1 MTVYLNKA
9 RGRWMYNFVRNGQ
22 RHAGYC
28 VDPASGE
35 PAKTKTDAKR
45 IEEVLKVEAAK
56 EQPRAVPAGAFTLAQ
71 TFAALAT
78 RKRGGK
84 NWPNETVY
92 IREMLA
98 WFGADLPASEIT
110 EQRIWEYVAWSR
122 EQPVMIYV
130 GGSKKR
136 EPESDPAKL
145 YRPSDRKRADSTIN
159 RYLICLGE
167 ALRLVHGLKDTGGR
181 PLLAEL
187 PKVPR
192 LAEPEHLPRPVSDD
206 DLQAIMQRVPQ
217 HLADG
222 ILLAR
227 LMGFRKGEVFA
238 LTVDQVDFQ
247 NRGVWLEASSTKANR
262 AEFISAGTEA
272 MEVLTRL
279 VAQARGWKQLHLLTY
294 QRGEKGKRLPVKNPK
309 RAWQTAMKAL
319 GLQYRFHDT
328 KASYVT
334 AVAHVATAAVT
345 QQLARHRSY
354 ETTKR
359 YLRVADQAARN
370 AVEAIPMKAI
380 ANAVASPSR
389 KQESQTDGM
398 AATKAPQEPGKEKAL
413 EPLGS
418 KAFPLPS
425 EMVGATGFEP
435 ATLRPPV

>member
-35 PAKTKTDAKR
+35 PAKTKTEAKR
-45 IEEVLKVEAAK
+45 IEEALKVEASK
-56 EQPRAVPAGAFTLAQ
+56 EQPRALPPGACTLAQ
-71 TFAALAT
+71 TFAAFAT

-84 NWPNETVY
+84 NWSNEAAY
-92 IREMLA
+92 IREMLT
-98 WFGADLPASEIT
+98 WFGADAPVSDLT
-110 EQRIWEYVAWSR
+110 EQHIWEYVAWSR

-136 EPESDPAKL
+136 DPNADPADL
-145 YRPSDRKRADSTIN
+145 YRPSNRKRKDSTIN

-167 ALRLVHGLKDTGGR
+167 ALGLAHGLKDSGGR

-206 DLQAIMQRVPQ
+206 DLRAIIERVPQ

-222 ILLAR
+222 VVLAR
-227 LMGFRKGEVFA
+227 LMGFRKGEVFS
-238 LTVDQVDFQ
+238 LTIEQIDFQ

-262 AEFISAGTEA
+262 AEFVTAGTEA
-272 MEVLTRL
+272 MEVLIRL
-279 VAQARGWKQLHLLTY
+279 VTQARDWKQRHLLTY
-294 QRGEKGKRLPVKNPK
+294 QRGEKGKRQPVKNPK

-359 YLRVADQAARN
+359 YLRVADEAARN
-370 AVEAIPMKAI
+370 AVEAIPMKAF
-380 ANAVASPSR
+380 ANPATPRTR
-389 KQESQTDGM
+389 KQESQT
-398 AATKAPQEPGKEKAL
+398 ATADASPSTPEQGKEKAL

-418 KAFPLPS
+418 KAFPIRPEL
-425 EMVGATGFEP
+425 VGATGFEP
-435 ATLRPPV
+435 ATPRPPV